1 MIKQISCWLRAGD
14 SLLPAATTVRGGK
27 IGRSGRLRPAKAWA
41 AAALGATL
49 LSVPLGTGVARA
61 ASVYPSNAPV
71 VGIAA
76 TPDGKG
82 YWQVASDGGV
92 FNFGDA
98 PFYGSMGGQ
107 RLNAGVVGMAA
118 TPDGKGYWEVASD
131 GGIFSFGDA
140 RFYGSMGGQ
149 HLNAGVVG
157 MAATPDG
164 SGYWLAAAD
173 GGVFSFGDARFYGSM
188 GGQHLNAGV
197 VGMAATPDGSGYWLA
212 AADGGVFSF
221 GDARF
226 YGSMGGHSL
235 NDPVTGIAVAPNGG
249 GYWLTAADG
258 GVFSFG
264 NARFAGSM
272 SGKPLAAAVNS
283 ITAVPDGSGYWLAAV
298 DGGVFSLGTAAYDG
312 RASYTPPRPTAS
324 SADQLAANLA
334 SGWRG
339 LDYHGVNLDYW
350 RAPSHPQ
357 YWCSDFATYVWQ
369 NAGVSVPTYPGVSSF
384 VDWARRNG
392 KFSTDTSLLQVG
404 DVVFYA
410 QHVGVVIQVQSNG
423 TVVTADGDF
432 GGTGSSQAAFASTS
446 HVKIDSF
453 NPRYGQ
459 GAAGSITGIGLI
471 S

>member
-1 MIKQISCWLRAGD
+1 MNC
-14 SLLPAATTVRGGK
+14 K
-27 IGRSGRLRPAKAWA
+27 IGRSGRPRPAKAWAA

-49 LSVPLGTGVARA
+49 LSVPLGTGVAQA
-61 ASVYPSNAPV
+61 ASVYPSNAPI

-76 TPDGKG
+76 TPDGNG

-149 HLNAGVVG
+149 QLNAGVVG

-164 SGYWLAAAD
+164 KGYWEVASD
-173 GGVFSFGDARFYGSM
+173 GGIFSFGDARFYGSM

-197 VGMAATPDGSGYWLA
+197 VGMAATPDGNGYWLA

-221 GDARF
+221 GDAQF
-226 YGSMGGHSL
+226 HGSMGGQSL
-235 NDPVTGIAVAPNGG
+235 NDPVTGIAAASAG

-264 NARFAGSM
+264 SARFMGSM
-272 SGKPLAAAVNS
+272 SGKTLAAAVNS
-283 ITAVPDGSGYWLAAV
+283 IAAMPGGSGYRLTAV
-298 DGGVFSLGTAAYDG
+298 DGGVFDFGTATYDG

-324 SADQLAANLA
+324 SIGQKAANLA
-334 SGWRG
+334 SGWSG
-339 LDYHGVNLDYW
+339 LDYHGTGDYW
-350 RAPSHPQ
+350 HAFNPPE

-369 NAGVSVPTYPGVSSF
+369 HAGVSVPTYPGVSSF
-384 VDWARRNG
+384 ADWARRNG

-410 QHVGVVIQVQSNG
+410 QHVGVVIQVQPNG

-459 GAAGSITGIGLI
+459 GAAGPITGIGLI
-471 S
+471 G